1 MNVDLSG
8 SGKRPRARSIRR
20 RIALLLVVPLLSL
33 IGLWAFAASLTLG
46 ATLSKDRAATTY
58 DKVGVPSAYLA
69 IQLQIERQLT
79 SIVVATHGQDGVAAL
94 QAQRAKTDQ
103 AQQAFEKSALT
114 PAVRDA
120 ASKQIQQRLDDFVL
134 RMQTLPPQRAKIDA
148 GAVDLMG
155 SLTVYNDLVGS
166 SFYLFQSLT
175 IINDLSIYRQGNGL
189 ITMSWAREFMLRED
203 SLINAIQSGDGKL
216 TPDERTAVVGWIYSG
231 RQATMI
237 ALADLSGE
245 VRVPFANL
253 VNSPDFRHLR
263 DVEDELLARPNITRL
278 PPSVVG
284 WSASATP
291 VLTSWGQATGQ
302 AGISLTNQARP
313 VSDRIVLEL
322 IGAAGL
328 GLIAVAASIFISIR
342 FVRQISDELR
352 DLQVAAVSLA
362 EERLPRVVAKLR
374 RGEEVDVAAAA
385 PPIPGGRT
393 AEIVRVA
400 DSFSTVQRT
409 AIDTAVGEAYLR
421 KGISRVFLNLAWRSQ
436 SLLHRQL
443 RMLDAMERKA
453 TDPEELE
460 DLFRLDH
467 LTTRMRRHA
476 EGLVILSGAPAGRG
490 WNQPVSMD
498 DVLRGAVAEV
508 EEYTRV
514 DVVLNDSASLTGSAV
529 ADIIHLLA
537 ELIENATAFSPP
549 PTEVLVRGEVVGT
562 GFAVEVIDRGIGL
575 AADEMAQLNM
585 RLAQPP
591 EFDLADSDRLGL
603 FVVAR
608 LAARHGVRVTLQPS
622 AYGGTSAVV
631 LIPHGLVILE
641 DAATGVDGAER
652 PQLNAATAIT
662 VIQQGGQA
670 ADARAWFEPSNGTRP
685 AHPGPAEPPLSAPPP
700 VYGHRT
706 PTGEFGPTVEV
717 EPTGGWEAIDG
728 EELPRRVRQA
738 SLVPQ
743 LRKEPDRQAP
753 QPSDPVDD
761 DDDNRPEE
769 SRNLMTSLQSGWLLG
784 RGSDEG
790 DDGIPFERRNEWGE
804 S

>member
-1 MNVDLSG
+1 MNIDLSG
-8 SGKRPRARSIRR
+8 SGRRPRPRSIRR
-20 RIALLLVVPLLSL
+20 RIALLLIVPLLSL
-33 IGLWAFAASLTLG
+33 IGLWGFAASLTLG
-46 ATLSKDRAATTY
+46 AALNKNQVAKTY
-58 DKVGVPSAYLA
+58 DRIGVPGAYLS
-69 IQLQIERQLT
+69 IQLQIERALT
-79 SIVVATHGQDGVAAL
+79 AIVVATHGQQGTDQL

-103 AQQAFEKSALT
+103 AEQAFDKSAL
-114 PAVRDA
+114 ASDVRSA
-120 ASKQIQQRLDDFVL
+120 ANQQIQQRLDDFVL
-134 RMQTLPPQRAKIDA
+134 RMQKLSAQRATIDA
-148 GAVDLMG
+148 GGTDLMG
-155 SLTVYNDLVGS
+155 SINMYDDLIGS

-175 IINDLSIYRQGNGL
+175 IINDLSIYRQGSGL
-189 ITMSWAREFMLRED
+189 ITMSWGREFMLRED

-231 RQATMI
+231 RQATTI
-237 ALADLSGE
+237 ALSDLSGD
-245 VRVPFANL
+245 VRLPFATL
-253 VNSPDFRHLR
+253 VNSPDFHHLR
-263 DVEDELLARPNITRL
+263 DVEDELLARPNVTRL

-284 WSASATP
+284 WPASATP
-291 VLTSWGQATGQ
+291 VLTSWGQATSE
-302 AGISLTNQARP
+302 AGASLTKQARP
-313 VSDRIVLEL
+313 IADRIVLEL

-328 GLIAVAASIFISIR
+328 GLIAVAVSVFISVR

-352 DLQVAAVSLA
+352 DVQQAAGSLA
-362 EERLPRVVAKLR
+362 EERLPNVVARLR
-374 RGEEVDVAAAA
+374 RGEEVDVSKEA
-385 PPIPGGRT
+385 PPIPAGRT

-400 DSFSTVQRT
+400 EAFSTVQRT

-514 DVVLNDSASLTGSAV
+514 DVVLNASASLAGTAV
-529 ADIIHLLA
+529 ADVIHLLA

-575 AADEMAQLNM
+575 GPEEMAELNL
-585 RLAQPP
+585 RLSRPP

-608 LAARHGVRVTLQPS
+608 LAARHGIRVTLQPS

-631 LIPHGLVILE
+631 LLPHGLVILE
-641 DAATGVDGAER
+641 DDSSGVDGAER
-652 PQLNAATAIT
+652 PQLTAPAPAIT
-662 VIQQGGQA
+662 ANQQP
-670 ADARAWFEPSNGTRP
+670 DTRAWFEPSQTARPQRP
-685 AHPGPAEPPLSAPPP
+685 APAAEPMPAPPP

-717 EPTGGWEAIDG
+717 ERDEAGGDD
-728 EELPRRVRQA
+728 LPRRVRQA

-743 LRKEPDRQAP
+743 LRKDSAAQQPPPAPDSAE
-753 QPSDPVDD
+753 DD
-761 DDDNRPEE
+761 DERRPEE
-769 SRNLMTSLQSGWLLG
+769 SRDLMTSLQSGWLLG
-784 RGSDEG
+784 RNSDEG